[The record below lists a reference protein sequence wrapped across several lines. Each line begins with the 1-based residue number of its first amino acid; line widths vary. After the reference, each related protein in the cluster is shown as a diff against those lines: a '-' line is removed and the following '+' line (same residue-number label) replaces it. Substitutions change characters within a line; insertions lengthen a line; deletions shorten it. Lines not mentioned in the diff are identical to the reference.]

1 MRSPLSLYAL
11 VVVLLFSCASSEIP
25 PPSRQLRGG
34 SWRMELDV
42 RSGADDGP
50 VILPF
55 LFDLQEDRG
64 RWTMLVHNGEETIAV
79 DDVTVSGDT
88 FHVRMPLFDS
98 EFVGAPDSDSTI
110 IGYWY
115 NHLKG
120 PDYRIPFVARAG
132 QPRFTRVPVIHHD
145 ITGTWECHFADG
157 TTDAYPALGIFK
169 SIDGRVTGTF
179 GTETGDYR
187 YLDGI
192 MHGDSLLLSAF
203 DGSHAF
209 LFQAALR
216 GDSLLG
222 RFRSGIHSQEPWYA
236 IRNEAFHL
244 RDPDSLTFLKEGHEM
259 VALRLPDLD
268 GRPIS
273 PMDDPY
279 KGHVRMVQVM
289 GSWCPNCVDET
300 VLLTELYDQ
309 YHQQG
314 LDVFAVA
321 FERYPE
327 KDKAIAS
334 LKRFKDRLRVKY
346 DVLYGGES
354 RKEVASEKLPF
365 LDHIM
370 SYPTCI
376 FIDRAGKVRRIRTG
390 FYGPGTGEHYLNYKR
405 NLKAFIEKMLA
416 EPVEERDP
424 S

>member
-1 MRSPLSLYAL
+1 MQVDYTYAASVEESRFFRGLAQGRILGQRCPACTKVYVPPRQVCGPCYTEMTEL
-11 VVVLLFSCASSEIP
+11 VPVASEGKIVSFTI
-25 PPSRQLRGG
+25 LRFQF
-34 SWRMELDV
+34 LDPET
-42 RSGADDGP
+42 GE
-50 VILPF
+50 ILP
-55 LFDLQEDRG
+55 R
-64 RWTMLVHNGEETIAV
+64 
-79 DDVTVSGDT
+79 
-88 FHVRMPLFDS
+88 
-98 EFVGAPDSDSTI
+98 
-110 IGYWY
+110 
-115 NHLKG
+115 
-120 PDYRIPFVARAG
+120 
-132 QPRFTRVPVIHHD
+132 
-145 ITGTWECHFADG
+145 
-157 TTDAYPALGIFK
+157 TDADPVQRGAVIKVGGASTTEEDEDEGDAIKPLPERLVIELTAHRTLALRDAVANNPRIAMTALLHKLVLDCF
-169 SIDGRVTGTF
+169 DGRVTGTF

-268 GRPIS
+268 GRSIS

-416 EPVEERDP
+416 EPVEGRDP